1 MTRRAFAVCF
11 ACALLSSLTLSAAPA
26 RKSPAFDGTVVNST
40 PHDLVRS
47 EATLPSGKWCGEPPE
62 TIKSGETVSFCA
74 EGPSP
79 SAVGTQGSVTY
90 KIGETGTTV
99 TLNFTVDEAQI
110 SHSQSAAFTTNSFRA
125 TLSGSDDCARSWRGT
140 PHCFCNYTFTIKA
153 NR

>member
-1 MTRRAFAVCF
+1 MTRRAFAVCL
-11 ACALLSSLTLSAAPA
+11 ACAFLSSLTLNAAPA
-26 RKSPAFDGTVVNST
+26 RKSPAFDGTLVNST

-62 TIKSGETVSFCA
+62 TIKSGETASFCA
-74 EGPSP
+74 EGVSGSP
-79 SAVGTQGSVTY
+79 AGTQGSVTY

-99 TLNFTVDEAQI
+99 SVNFAVDESQI
-110 SHSQSAAFTTNSFRA
+110 SHSQSAAFTTNGFRA
-125 TLSGSDDCARSWRGT
+125 NIAGADDCARSWRGT